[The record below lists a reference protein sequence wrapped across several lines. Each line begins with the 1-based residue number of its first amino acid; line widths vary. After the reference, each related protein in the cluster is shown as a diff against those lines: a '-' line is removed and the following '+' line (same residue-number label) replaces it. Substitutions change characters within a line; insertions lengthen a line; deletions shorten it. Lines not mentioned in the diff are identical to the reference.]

1 MKEFRDL
8 LNSFYENNVELGIFT
23 SKNEN
28 DEDII
33 IEITNDYL
41 KTSTMQQNGYIRV
54 NIYYKDRT
62 TEEIY
67 EK

>member
-1 MKEFRDL
+1 MEEFRDL
-8 LNSFYENNVELGIFT
+8 LNNFYENNVELGIFT
-23 SKNEN
+23 SKNEK
-28 DEDII
+28 DEDVI

-41 KTSTMQQNGYIRV
+41 KTLTIQQNGWIRV

>member
-1 MKEFRDL
+1 MKDFRDL
-8 LNSFYENNVELGIFT
+8 LNAFYENNVELGIFT

-41 KTSTMQQNGYIRV
+41 KTSTIQQNSWIRV

-62 TEEIY
+62 IEEIY